1 MKWVVDA
8 SVAAKW
14 LAPEPESAQAD
25 ELLDDDL
32 MAPDLIFAEVA
43 NILWKKQ
50 ARGEMAVATV
60 AAAARWLLQ
69 APLRV
74 VSSADLMRDAL
85 SLSMR
90 LQHPACDCFYLA
102 LAMRQDCGLITAD
115 KRLHQRCQQRDAI
128 DFGPRTAWLAEQPS
142 R

>member
-1 MKWVVDA
+1 MKWVIDA

-25 ELLDDDL
+25 ALLDDDL

-50 ARGEMAVATV
+50 ARGEMTVAT
-60 AAAARWLLQ
+60 AAVAARWLLQ
-69 APLRV
+69 APLLV
-74 VSSADLMRDAL
+74 VSGKDLMREAS

-90 LQHPACDCFYLA
+90 LQHPAYDCFYLA

-115 KRLHQRCQQRDAI
+115 KRLHRRCQQPDARDFA
-128 DFGPRTAWLAEQPS
+128 PRTAWLADQPS
-142 R
+142 